1 MEVQV
6 SWALSPSARRCG
18 RAKSNA
24 GATFGVRGFSLVV
37 ERRRHLAKAVT
48 YRVFGSAATAGIA
61 FVVSGSVQ
69 IGAVVGVADSV
80 SKIIL
85 YYVHERIWY
94 RIRWGVKPGAK
105 HPD

>member
-1 MEVQV
+1 MDESLAAGGRGKQRAVGT
-6 SWALSPSARRCG
+6 SPPR
-18 RAKSNA
+18 
-24 GATFGVRGFSLVV
+24 ATFGVPGFFLVV